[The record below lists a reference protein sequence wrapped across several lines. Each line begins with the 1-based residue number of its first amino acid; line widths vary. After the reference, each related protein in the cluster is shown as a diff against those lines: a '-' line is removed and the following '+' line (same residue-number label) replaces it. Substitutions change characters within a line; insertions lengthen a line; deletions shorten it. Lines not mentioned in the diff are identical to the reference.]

1 MGEVKKEAGELP
13 AVRGMTSIVKTVTR
27 GIAGLILLYAIYIVL
42 HGHLTPGGGFA
53 GGVMAAAAF
62 LLDVLA
68 RGSREKVADAKK
80 GRASLAESLG
90 VFAFWTVAVVG
101 LIGGTFF
108 FANFLS
114 RGEAFHLLSSGFIPL
129 SNIAIGIEVAG
140 GLFLIF
146 FTLSVLKTGGQK

>member
-1 MGEVKKEAGELP
+1 MS
-13 AVRGMTSIVKTVTR
+13 GMTSIVKTVTR
-27 GIAGLILLYAIYIVL
+27 GIAGLIFLYAIYIVL

-53 GGVMAAAAF
+53 GGVIAAAAF

-68 RGSREKVADAKK
+68 RGSRETVAEAKK
-80 GRASLAESLG
+80 GKASLAESLG
-90 VFAFWTVAVVG
+90 VFAFWAVALVG

-108 FANFLS
+108 FYNFLAK
-114 RGEAFHLLSSGFIPL
+114 GKAFHLLSSGFIPL
-129 SNIAIGIEVAG
+129 SNIAIGVEVAG

>member
-1 MGEVKKEAGELP
+1 MERIRKDAGGTP
-13 AVRGMTSIVKTVTR
+13 AVRGMTAIVKTVTR
-27 GIAGLILLYAIYIVL
+27 GIAGLILLYAMYIVL

-53 GGVMAAAAF
+53 GGVIAAAAF

-68 RGSREKVADAKK
+68 RGSRETAAEAKT

-90 VFAFWTVAVVG
+90 VFAFWSVAVVG

-108 FANFLS
+108 FYNFLTK
-114 RGEAFHLLSSGFIPL
+114 GKAFHLFSSGFIPL
-129 SNIAIGIEVAG
+129 SNIAIGVEVAG